1 MSLVK
6 EWNKQGGTKQAEHIQ
21 NLEAVGSTDFRR
33 THFRQAVN
41 QIQDEQ
47 LYPASYVKKAGV
59 SKPSFLITWWVFFG
73 EYIEEVNCRKH
84 AEIFHDQVMEGP

>member
-21 NLEAVGSTDFRR
+21 NLEAVGSMDFRR

-41 QIQDEQ
+41 QVQDEQ
-47 LYPASYVKKAGV
+47 LYPASYMQNGWGFKAFFFNHMV
-59 SKPSFLITWWVFFG
+59 VFL
-73 EYIEEVNCRKH
+73 VN
-84 AEIFHDQVMEGP
+84 I